1 MEATAVELP
10 PVRPR
15 AGVQRKG
22 WLRRLFADYG
32 QEIVVLAAIVVL
44 FVVVTAVNPRFV
56 SANNLTTIF
65 SGNAYIAV
73 AAIGMAMVI
82 ITGNIDVSVGALI
95 GVLATI
101 SGTLAVAGYPVWV
114 AWLAPVL
121 VGMAINSVIGVL
133 VAYARIPSIVV
144 TLGALSILRGG
155 LISAT
160 GGTWISDLPPAFLL
174 AQKKL
179 LGLPVPLVIMVVLT
193 LLAAAWM
200 RYSAFGRSLYAVGGN
215 PEAALATGIPL
226 ERRIVAVFAIHG
238 AFAGLAT
245 ILFATQLQVI
255 QSTVPPNLELT
266 VITAAV
272 IGGVSILG
280 GTGTVIGSTLA
291 TILFATIGS
300 ALIFVNVSAY
310 WLRAVIGLLIL
321 ATVLVDM
328 LRRHRR
334 T

>member
-1 MEATAVELP
+1 MVAAVDLP
-10 PVRPR
+10 PTRPERGARR
-15 AGVQRKG
+15 ASFP
-22 WLRRLFADYG
+22 RRLFAEYG
-32 QEIVVLAAIVVL
+32 QEFVVLAAIVAL
-44 FVVVTAVNPRFV
+44 FVIVTLVNPRFI

-73 AAIGMAMVI
+73 AAIGMSMVI

-95 GVLATI
+95 GVLATVT
-101 SGTLAVAGYPVWV
+101 GTLAVAGYPIWF

-121 VGMAINSVIGVL
+121 VGMAANAVIGVL

-160 GGTWISDLPPAFLL
+160 GGAWITDLPPDFLL
-174 AQKKL
+174 AQKTL
-179 LGLPVPLVIMVVLT
+179 LGLPAPLVIMVVLAV
-193 LLAAAWM
+193 LAFLWM
-200 RYSAFGRSLYAVGGN
+200 QYSAFGRSLYAIGGN
-215 PEAALATGIPL
+215 AEAALATGIPI
-226 ERRIVAVFAIHG
+226 ERRIVSVFIIHG

-245 ILFATQLQVI
+245 VLFATQLQVI

-280 GTGTVIGSTLA
+280 GSGTVIGSTLA

-321 ATVLVDM
+321 ATVLADM
-328 LRRHRR
+328 LRRRGR
-334 T
+334 G